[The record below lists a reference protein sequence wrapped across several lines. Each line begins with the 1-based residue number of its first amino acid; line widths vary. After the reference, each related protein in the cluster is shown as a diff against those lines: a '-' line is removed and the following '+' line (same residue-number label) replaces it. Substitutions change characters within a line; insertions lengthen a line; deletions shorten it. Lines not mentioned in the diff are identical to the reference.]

1 MIDSLGFGLAGLS
14 AHEQKIS
21 TVAHN
26 VANVNTE
33 GFKKDRVTIHS
44 NEFGQ
49 PGADTS
55 GVNTPGYTV
64 QGPDAEVEISNVDV
78 AEETVDLTLGK
89 TGLIANLKVIKST
102 VDTLDS
108 ILDIMA

>member
-1 MIDSLGFGLAGLS
+1 MIDSLGFNLAGLS
-14 AHEQKIS
+14 AHEQKLS

-33 GFKKDRVTIHS
+33 GFKKDHVTIHS

-49 PGADTS
+49 PEANTS
-55 GVNTPGYTV
+55 TVNTPGYTI
-64 QGPDAEVEISNVDV
+64 QGPEGEVEMSNVDV
-78 AEETVDLTLGK
+78 AEEMVALTLAK

-102 VDTLDS
+102 EDTLDS